1 MVRIVSDLAD
11 DWRQLD
17 DRIETVTDEIETPR
31 LKDAAIFFLIHRTT
45 TDVPQLPVSSRS
57 PVAFWTDSSR
67 CVCAT
72 LLDNEKK

>member
-31 LKDAAIFFLIHRTT
+31 LKDAAHFFLSTLHNYRCTT
-45 TDVPQLPVSSRS
+45 TTGIVPVPGRFLDRFESL
-57 PVAFWTDSSR
+57 
-67 CVCAT
+67 CVRHASG
-72 LLDNEKK
+72 